1 MKQKK
6 SLQTRRDFFIY
17 LNGFRNHKVSEFTN
31 QFDHPALDLKIGKW
45 SNIGIG

>member
-1 MKQKK
+1 MKQKNPF
-6 SLQTRRDFFIY
+6 RHEGIFFIY